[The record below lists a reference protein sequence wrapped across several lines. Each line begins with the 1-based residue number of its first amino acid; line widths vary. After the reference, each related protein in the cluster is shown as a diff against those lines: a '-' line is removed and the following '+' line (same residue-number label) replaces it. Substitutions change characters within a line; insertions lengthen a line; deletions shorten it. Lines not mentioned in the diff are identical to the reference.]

1 MLTEA
6 CVVAISSC
14 ASEQRSLANIVC
26 ASCPQCSSLMK
37 QKINFLF
44 ITLLTVV
51 NSPSLLACAT
61 CYGQSDSKLAEGMN
75 WGILTLMV
83 VVYGVLMGIAGFFAY
98 IIYRSKRLARS
109 EETESSK
116 LSS

>member
-1 MLTEA
+1 
-6 CVVAISSC
+6 
-14 ASEQRSLANIVC
+14 
-26 ASCPQCSSLMK
+26 MK
-37 QKINFLF
+37 QKINTLV
-44 ITLLTVV
+44 ITFLTVV

-83 VVYGVLMGIAGFFAY
+83 VVYGVLMGITGFFAY

-109 EETESSK
+109 EDIENPQ

>member
-1 MLTEA
+1 M
-6 CVVAISSC
+6 AISQCGSKQQGL
-14 ASEQRSLANIVC
+14 SNLAC
-26 ASCPQCSSLMK
+26 ASCPQRSSLMK
-37 QKINFLF
+37 QKINILF

-83 VVYGVLMGIAGFFAY
+83 VVNGVLMGIAGFFAY

-109 EETESSK
+109 ADSEDSQ

>member
-1 MLTEA
+1 MDRGSFH
-6 CVVAISSC
+6 CVSKQ
-14 ASEQRSLANIVC
+14 QRLANIVC
-26 ASCPQCSSLMK
+26 AVCLQLSSLMK
-37 QKINFLF
+37 QKIKILF
-44 ITLLTVV
+44 ITLLTFV

-83 VVYGVLMGIAGFFAY
+83 VVYGVLMGIGGFFAY

-109 EETESSK
+109 ADREDSQ

>member
-6 CVVAISSC
+6 WVVAISYC
-14 ASEQRSLANIVC
+14 TAKQQSLVNIVF
-26 ASCPQCSSLMK
+26 ANCPQCSSLMK
-37 QKINFLF
+37 QQINILV

-109 EETESSK
+109 ADSEDSQ
-116 LSS
+116 LSD

>member
-1 MLTEA
+1 
-6 CVVAISSC
+6 
-14 ASEQRSLANIVC
+14 
-26 ASCPQCSSLMK
+26 MK
-37 QKINFLF
+37 QKINILF

-51 NSPSLLACAT
+51 NSPSLVACAT

-83 VVYGVLMGIAGFFAY
+83 VVYGVLMGIGGFFAY
-98 IIYRSKRLARS
+98 IIYRSKRLALSVDS
-109 EETESSK
+109 EDSK